1 MISIVV
7 SFRQRAAQ
15 NTLLNRGVISLPF
28 IRKLGCL
35 VRFFP
40 PGCSTVTPLSSVS
53 LMRRRLIFASSISCV
68 LLLSSCEPATQA
80 KIEGG
85 NPPVFSVW
93 SGTGKLWMISITEY
107 IDDKSLKPSQR
118 EHDLWRVDADGT
130 ESAQYP
136 STIGKITYGIVPRGY
151 HQSVPSAGAPPSLTP
166 GKNYSYFFAS
176 ENGMPARGDF
186 EIRNGTAVA
195 AATIQPPCYY
205 EEGGKEIEHPCM

>member
-85 NPPVFSVW
+85 NPPGYCQLNSRRKDGRD
-93 SGTGKLWMISITEY
+93 SGKESRFVISSINHC
-107 IDDKSLKPSQR
+107 LAANRLFPQ
-118 EHDLWRVDADGT
+118 T
-130 ESAQYP
+130 ESRFHYC
-136 STIGKITYGIVPRGY
+136 
-151 HQSVPSAGAPPSLTP
+151 SVTASAVQMSPH
-166 GKNYSYFFAS
+166 S
-176 ENGMPARGDF
+176 E
-186 EIRNGTAVA
+186 V
-195 AATIQPPCYY
+195 
-205 EEGGKEIEHPCM
+205 